1 MPSPAG
7 TLPTHQWVD
16 IVQFLEADDLKSLR
30 LTGSR
35 ELRLFD
41 PLFTSHLNLR
51 MDMAPFFG
59 PDKKYTSRMIRRWMH
74 NRRRL
79 VINGRNSKIH
89 PARVALLV
97 KGRYLDSVTQVIVYD
112 ASSHGATIAQ
122 LATLPNIQSIKLVD
136 HHLAGGQQIG
146 KEYDTAVQEN
156 LDNIVDSLRKMTS
169 LKVLDIE
176 VDSVISGRRLSIL
189 EDMKELK
196 SLRLRGFD
204 FSEGIK
210 HVGGLT
216 QLEDLHLC
224 HGNFYSS
231 PEKEVDESDLLE
243 LSSLSQVKNVH
254 LEGFDNMTE
263 LGLKPFCQS
272 KSVKE
277 LVLKHCQDLSG
288 DSCTSL
294 GAMTSLNALHIINSV
309 YDEVDDFE
317 TEHLVELLPLK
328 KELKTLSL
336 FYVLIDQ
343 YDILDLE
350 GMDNLETLNVAF
362 TIDMSQEEFDI
373 LCKTILPI
381 FPSLKKLRI
390 FGEDF
395 MEQNMVVGNLEI
407 EFSSFNY
414 GDVIELD

>member
-1 MPSPAG
+1 MTSPAG

-79 VINGRNSKIH
+79 VINGRDSKIH

-97 KGRYLDSVTQVIVYD
+97 KGGYLDSVTQIIVYD

-136 HHLAGGQQIG
+136 HHLAVGQNHR
-146 KEYDTAVQEN
+146 KEHDTMVQEN
-156 LDNIVDSLRKMTS
+156 LDAIVDSLRKMTS

-176 VDSVISGRRLSIL
+176 VDSVVSGRRLSIL

-204 FSEGIK
+204 FSEGMK
-210 HVGGLT
+210 HVGALT

-231 PEKEVDESDLLE
+231 PEKDVDESDLLE
-243 LSSLSQVKNVH
+243 LTGLTELKNVH
-254 LEGFDNMTE
+254 LEGFDSVTE

-288 DSCTSL
+288 ESCTSL

-309 YDEVDDFE
+309 YDDVDDFE
-317 TEHLVELLPLK
+317 TEHLFELLPLK
-328 KELKTLSL
+328 DLKTLSL

-343 YDILDLE
+343 YDLLDLE
-350 GMDNLETLNVAF
+350 GLDNLETLNVAF
-362 TIDMSQEEFDI
+362 TIDMTQEEFGI
-373 LCKTILPI
+373 VCKTILPI
-381 FPSLKKLRI
+381 FPSLKKLRV

-395 MEQNMVVGNLEI
+395 MEHKMTVGKLEI
-407 EFSSFNY
+407 EFGSFNY

>member
-1 MPSPAG
+1 M
-7 TLPTHQWVD
+7 
-16 IVQFLEADDLKSLR
+16 
-30 LTGSR
+30 
-35 ELRLFD
+35 
-41 PLFTSHLNLR
+41 
-51 MDMAPFFG
+51 
-59 PDKKYTSRMIRRWMH
+59 
-74 NRRRL
+74 
-79 VINGRNSKIH
+79 INGRNSKIH